1 MRKGIRL
8 IAILI
13 MASLCSLTSF
23 AQQNITITG
32 SVKSSANAEV
42 IPSVSVLVKG
52 RGAGAFTDEKGN
64 FRLTTNTRLPLT
76 LVFSS
81 VGFADKEVIV
91 SSASSQ
97 VSVDLTP
104 VNALAQDVVV
114 SASRVAERIL
124 ESPVSI
130 ERVSSADIR
139 NSPVSNYYDIIA
151 NLKGVD
157 LVTSSLLFK
166 TPTTRGFNTSG
177 NLRLNQL
184 VDGMDNQAPGLNF
197 PVGNLVGLTELDVDN
212 IELLSGA
219 SSALYGPGGMNGTLL
234 LTGKNPFK
242 YQGLSWQIKQ
252 GIMHTDE
259 RQRNASPYFDWTL
272 RYAKQINDKL
282 SYKIGGQF
290 VQTRDWIGTDYSN
303 YTQGQTPISGKTIAG
318 DRSTDPNYNGVNVYG
333 DETTANL
340 RAALL
345 GFAAGTPILAAPN
358 LPGFGPVPIPTS
370 VALSAFTSGATFD
383 VSRTGYK
390 ESEVLDPTT
399 QNVKLSGAL
408 HYKITESIEG
418 SLTGHFGYGNT
429 VYTGSDRYSLKG
441 VKIGQY
447 KLELRDPNW
456 FFRAYTTQED
466 AGESFNATVT
476 TRLFNEAW
484 KPSQT
489 VWYPQFIQGLVSGS
503 ATAYG
508 QALGAAY
515 AAALA
520 RGQSPADAAAIAQAT
535 AAGGV
540 GMNRNSIIASAR
552 AFADEGR
559 PAAGS
564 QQFRNI
570 FDQVRSKPISQGGG
584 LFLDKSN
591 LYMTEG
597 QYNLSSLVK
606 FAEVLVGANYK
617 QYVLNSEGTLFADTA
632 GRIKIN
638 EVGTYAL
645 VSKRLFNDVLKLT
658 ASGRY
663 DKNSNFAGRFTPRF
677 SAVIKVAE
685 DNNVRLSYQTA
696 YRFPSTQNQW
706 INLVIGGGVRLLGGL
721 PQLRTHYNFQS
732 NTVYTPES
740 VQAFGASAQAGSPN
754 PALLKVQSF
763 GEYKPE
769 SATSFEV
776 GYKGLLTSRFLFD
789 VYGYYTK
796 YENFIGRIAV
806 VQSRTGSPMGL
817 LTQPPNIYS
826 VSVNS
831 ADKVNTQGWGA
842 SVQYLLPNSFVVNA
856 NLSSDKIKN
865 VPTNFI
871 AAFNTPKHRAN
882 IGLSNPG
889 LLLKKRLGFNVLY
902 RYQDEVLYESDFGS
916 GTIPSYSTVDAQV
929 SYKIPATKSMLK
941 FGATNLFNK
950 YYRSAFGNP
959 EIGGLYYLS
968 FGYNVF

>member
-1 MRKGIRL
+1 MRKSIRL
-8 IAILI
+8 IALFV
-13 MASLCSLTSF
+13 MASLSSLTIL
-23 AQQNITITG
+23 AQQSITITG
-32 SVKSSANAEV
+32 NVKSSANSEV
-42 IPSVSVLVKG
+42 IPAVSVLIKG
-52 RGAGAFTDEKGN
+52 RSTGAFTDDRGN
-64 FRLTTNTRLPLT
+64 FRLTTNASLPLT

-81 VGFADKEVIV
+81 VGFSDKEVSV
-91 SSASSQ
+91 SNAGSAI
-97 VSVDLTP
+97 SVTLDP
-104 VNALAQDVVV
+104 ANALAQDVVV
-114 SASRVAERIL
+114 SASRTAERIL
-124 ESPVSI
+124 ESPVTI
-130 ERVSSADIR
+130 ERVNAAAIR
-139 NSPVSNYYDIIA
+139 NSPVANYYDMIG

-166 TPTTRGFNTSG
+166 TPTTRGFNSSG

-197 PVGNLVGLTELDVDN
+197 AVGNLVGVTELDVDN
-212 IELLSGA
+212 MELLGGA

-234 LTGKNPFK
+234 ITGKNPFK

-252 GIMHTDE
+252 GIMHTDR
-259 RQRNASPYFDWTL
+259 RQRNASPYFDWNL
-272 RYAKQINDKL
+272 RYAKQVSDKFAF
-282 SYKIGGQF
+282 KIGGQF
-290 VQTRDWIGTDYSN
+290 IQTRDWIGTDYSN
-303 YTQGQTPISGKTIAG
+303 YTQSQTPISGKTLPG
-318 DRSTDPNYNGVNVYG
+318 DRNTDPNYNGVNIYG

-340 RAALL
+340 RPSLL
-345 GFAAGTPILAAPN
+345 GLAATTPALGVIT
-358 LPGFGPVPIPTS
+358 LPGFGPVPIPTA
-370 VALSAFTSGATFD
+370 VALSAYTNGSSFD

-408 HYKITESIEG
+408 HYKVTERIEG
-418 SLTGHFGYGNT
+418 SLTGHFGLGNT

-447 KLELRDPNW
+447 KLELKDPNW

-489 VWYPQFIQGLVSGS
+489 QWYPQFIQALATGS

-520 RGQSPADAAAIAQAT
+520 QGQTPAQAAASAQA
-535 AAGGV
+535 AAPAGIAA
-540 GMNRNSIIASAR
+540 NRTTILNNAR
-552 AFADEGR
+552 AFADQGR
-559 PAAGS
+559 PAPGS
-564 QQFRNI
+564 TQFTNI

-597 QYNLSSLVK
+597 QYNFTSLVK

-638 EVGTYAL
+638 EVGAYGL
-645 VSKRLFNDVLKLT
+645 VSKKFLNDVLKLT
-658 ASGRY
+658 VSGRY
-663 DKNSNFAGRFTPRF
+663 DKNSNFAGRFTPRI
-677 SAVIKVAE
+677 SAVVEVAK

-721 PQLRTHYNFQS
+721 PDLRRHYNFSS
-732 NTVYTPES
+732 NPVYTPAS
-740 VQAFGASAQAGSPN
+740 VQAFGASAQAGAPN
-754 PALLKVQSF
+754 PSLLKVQSF

-769 SATSFEV
+769 AATSYEV
-776 GYKGLLTSRFLFD
+776 GYRGLLTSKLLID

-806 VQSRTGSPMGL
+806 VQSANGSPTGL
-817 LTQPPNIYS
+817 LTQAPVIYS

-831 ADKVNTQGWGA
+831 PEKVNTQGWGA
-842 SVQYLLPNSFVVNA
+842 SVEYQLPNNFAVNA
-856 NLSSDKIKN
+856 NVYSDEIKN

-871 AAFNTPKHRAN
+871 AAFNTPKFRTN
-882 IGLSNPG
+882 IGVSNSG
-889 LLLKKRLGFNVLY
+889 LFLKDRLGFNVVY
-902 RYQDEVLYESDFGS
+902 RYQDEFVYESDFGS

-929 SYKIPATKSMLK
+929 NYKIPSTKSIVKL
-941 FGATNLFNK
+941 GATNLFNK
-950 YYRSAFGNP
+950 YYRNAFGNP
-959 EIGGLYYLS
+959 EIGGLYYVS
-968 FGYNVF
+968 FGYNIF